1 MMMDDLAKQ
10 LLREFSKLRAEVR
23 DNGIVVEQ
31 MRDELKAVHELV
43 GGVQEQLADV
53 PKRAEFDE
61 LRADVK
67 VIKKVVG
74 DHSRELTQLDS
85 RVSAL
90 EAA

>member
-1 MMMDDLAKQ
+1 MTQDDVSMQ
-10 LLREFSKLRAEVR
+10 LTRGLGNLRADLRENAIML
-23 DNGIVVEQ
+23 EQ
-31 MRDELKAVHELV
+31 MCDKLSAVHELV
-43 GGVQEQLADV
+43 ADMPNMSDFRRLEGSV
-53 PKRAEFDE
+53 DE

-85 RVSAL
+85 RVSTL

>member
-1 MMMDDLAKQ
+1 MTLDDVSKQ
-10 LLREFSKLRAEVR
+10 LTWGFSNLRVDVR
-23 DNGIVVEQ
+23 EGGIMVEQ

-43 GGVQEQLADV
+43 ADV
-53 PKRAEFDE
+53 PKMSDFRRLEGSVDE
-61 LRADVK
+61 LRADAK
-67 VIKKVVG
+67 VVKKVVG

>member
-1 MMMDDLAKQ
+1 MTLDDVSKQ
-10 LLREFSKLRAEVR
+10 LTWGFSNLRVDVR
-23 DNGIVVEQ
+23 ENGIMMEQ

-43 GGVQEQLADV
+43 ADV
-53 PKRAEFDE
+53 PKMSAFRRLETGVDE

-85 RVSAL
+85 RISAL

>member
-1 MMMDDLAKQ
+1 MTLDGLSTQ
-10 LLREFSKLRAEVR
+10 LMRELSTLRAGVR
-23 DNGIVVEQ
+23 PNAIGVEQ
-31 MRDELKAVHELV
+31 IRDEVKAVRELM
-43 GGVQEQLADV
+43 ADV
-53 PKRAEFDE
+53 PKTSDFRRLETSVDE

-74 DHSRELTQLDS
+74 DHSRELTQLDA